1 MNKSSENNIN
11 RKSRVAGFVISLI
24 VVLTIVYLAFVF
36 GYSYGTKG
44 VNLNISSVPESVVKT
59 EVGQPESVDFSLFW
73 EAWSKVQKNYSGEL
87 NPQDLLYGAISGM
100 MVASGDPYTV
110 FLEPEENERFMDDI
124 SGEFSGIGIEI
135 TVENSLPVVV
145 SPLSDSPAEKA
156 GLKAKDIIMFVD
168 DTSTSDISFNEVI
181 NKIRG
186 EEGTDV
192 TLQILRQGES
202 DLLEFIITRA
212 TISVPSVSWEKK
224 TVEGK
229 EIFYIKVRQFGDN
242 TLDLFKQASSEAGN
256 LPVVLDL
263 RNNPGGYLETAV
275 DLSSF
280 FIEDG
285 VIVTEENGDGT
296 KKDFTAN
303 RDAVLKN
310 NRLIVLVNE
319 GSASASEIV
328 AGAIKDRDQGEIAGQ
343 TTFGK
348 GSVQILERLSDNSA
362 VKITVA
368 KWLTPNGNHIDQ
380 IGIEPDIVAEDDLET
395 EADEILQKAVESLK

>member
-1 MNKSSENNIN
+1 MNKNSKNIKN
-11 RKSRVAGFVISLI
+11 SKSRVVGFIISLI

-36 GYSYGTKG
+36 GYSYGVKG
-44 VNLNISSVPESVVKT
+44 VDLNISSVPNSVVKT
-59 EVGQPESVDFSLFW
+59 EVGQPDSVDFSLFW
-73 EAWSKVQKNYSGEL
+73 EAWNKIQKNYSGEL
-87 NPQDLLYGAISGM
+87 NAQKLLYGAISGM

-110 FLEPEENERFMDDI
+110 FLKPEENERFMDDI

-156 GLKAKDIIMFVD
+156 GLKAKDIIMYVD
-168 DTSTSDISFNEVI
+168 ETATSEISFGEVI

-192 TLQILRQGES
+192 VLKVLREGKN
-202 DLLEFIITRA
+202 DLLEFTITRA
-212 TISVPSVSWEKK
+212 KITVASVTWEKK
-224 TVEGK
+224 IVEGK
-229 EIFYIKVRQFGDN
+229 NIFYIKVRQFGDD
-242 TLDLFKQASSEAGN
+242 TLELFKQASDEAGN

-275 DLSSF
+275 DLASF
-280 FIEDG
+280 FVEDG
-285 VIVTEENGDGT
+285 VIVTEENGDGS
-296 KKDFTAN
+296 KKDFSAN

-310 NRLIVLVNE
+310 NKLIVLVNE
-319 GSASASEIV
+319 GSASASEIM
-328 AGAIKDRDQGEIAGQ
+328 AGAIKDRRQGIIVGE

-348 GSVQILERLSDNSA
+348 GSVQILEKLSDNSA

-368 KWLTPNGNHIDQ
+368 KWLTPNGSHIDQ
-380 IGIEPDIVAEDDLET
+380 VGIEPDISVEDDLDT
-395 EADEILQKAVESLK
+395 EVDEILIKAIGSFK

>member
-1 MNKSSENNIN
+1 VNKNSKNIKN
-11 RKSRVAGFVISLI
+11 SKSRVVGFIISLI

-36 GYSYGTKG
+36 GYSYGVKG
-44 VNLNISSVPESVVKT
+44 VDLNISSVPNSVVKT
-59 EVGQPESVDFSLFW
+59 EVGQPNSVDFSLFW
-73 EAWSKVQKNYSGEL
+73 EAWNKIQKNYSGEL
-87 NPQDLLYGAISGM
+87 NAQKLLYGAISGM

-110 FLEPEENERFMDDI
+110 FLKPEENERFMDDI

-156 GLKAKDIIMFVD
+156 GLKAKDIIMYVD
-168 DTSTSDISFNEVI
+168 ETATSEISFGEVI

-192 TLQILRQGES
+192 VLKVLREGKN
-202 DLLEFIITRA
+202 DLLEFTITRA
-212 TISVPSVSWEKK
+212 KITVASVTWEKK
-224 TVEGK
+224 IVEGK
-229 EIFYIKVRQFGDN
+229 NIFYIKVRQFGDD
-242 TLDLFKQASSEAGN
+242 TLELFKQASDEAGN

-275 DLSSF
+275 DLASF
-280 FIEDG
+280 FVEDG
-285 VIVTEENGDGT
+285 VIVTEENGDGS
-296 KKDFTAN
+296 KKDFSAN

-310 NRLIVLVNE
+310 NKLIVLVNE
-319 GSASASEIV
+319 GSASASEIM
-328 AGAIKDRDQGEIAGQ
+328 AGAIKDRRQGIIVGE

-348 GSVQILERLSDNSA
+348 GSVQILEKLSDNSA

-368 KWLTPNGNHIDQ
+368 KWLTPNGSHIDQ
-380 IGIEPDIVAEDDLET
+380 VGIEPDISVEDDLDT
-395 EADEILQKAVESLK
+395 EVDEILIKAIGSFK